1 LSLWV
6 RLSNSENCSAE
17 SSVVHLWT
25 DRDQLIDHI
34 NTLSFPIPIKI
45 ERVENALAFP
55 HRPYPKPVNR
65 GYL

>member
-25 DRDQLIDHI
+25 DHI

-45 ERVENALAFP
+45 ERAKNALAFP